1 MKKLK
6 DLITKKYKFWYI
18 IFSTSGVLM
27 LLNTEILSEF
37 IPFWTTCIINSVIL
51 VADVLYA
58 KVLVVHLKEKT
69 FKYVNKKQVEIQ
81 KFVQEKIT
89 EAENSINANIEKEA
103 ITIISSINVNAGEIK
118 NNVNK
123 NSLSLEESIN
133 KLKEIEN
140 EHNSL
145 VCVRIEESSKKNE
158 QILKIST
165 DLLNDKIAELDNN
178 EANRRDEARGELKQ
192 IIKSVEQSLIETDKE
207 NLEELKSEVVKINTE
222 IKKNLEDMSITNEEN
237 KTQVESILKEISRV
251 TNNKLLEMN
260 EGITNRITEYSE
272 QLKNS
277 FEILE
282 TSDGEREGR
291 LKEELENLKQTVSSV
306 ENNLQQINNDN
317 LEELKSE
324 VEKAN
329 VEIKKTL
336 GDIST
341 SNEENKEQVEN
352 IIQEIREATNNKL
365 LEMNEG
371 ITNRITEYSEQLKNS
386 FEILETS
393 DGEREGRLKEELENL
408 KQTVSSV
415 ENNLQQIN
423 NDNLEELKSEVEKA
437 NVEIKKTLGDIS
449 TSNEENKEQVENII
463 QEIREATNN
472 KLLEMNEGITNRI
485 TEYSEQ
491 LKNSFEILEAS
502 DIERENRIKEIIQK
516 VSDEQIKKIANKLE
530 VLFEEQSDNVNTI
543 IDTVNASIVQFNE
556 ELVKQ
561 SNAIQDLNDE
571 NTNFVTEKYNRVF
584 EQIRVFSKDS
594 KATLKNVKLAI
605 DNNKD
610 SIEKSEKKITNY
622 IENYFNTIDDK
633 AKEIDSLKNIVK
645 RNYDIF
651 NEQLEFTHN
660 QLDSLNSLASIIKKM
675 AEKPEKS
682 EKVEEKKS
690 DRVELIKD
698 SETGLDVKNTY
709 KNNMLKQSSMFKGQR
724 KVYDVEYGQKGEILK
739 TKNYDQKGNLSIEMA
754 YYANGQVKERREYIS
769 GKAEISKFDING
781 KKIN

>member
-1 MKKLK
+1 
-6 DLITKKYKFWYI
+6 
-18 IFSTSGVLM
+18 
-27 LLNTEILSEF
+27 
-37 IPFWTTCIINSVIL
+37 
-51 VADVLYA
+51 
-58 KVLVVHLKEKT
+58 
-69 FKYVNKKQVEIQ
+69 
-81 KFVQEKIT
+81 
-89 EAENSINANIEKEA
+89 
-103 ITIISSINVNAGEIK
+103 
-118 NNVNK
+118 
-123 NSLSLEESIN
+123 
-133 KLKEIEN
+133 
-140 EHNSL
+140 
-145 VCVRIEESSKKNE
+145 
-158 QILKIST
+158 
-165 DLLNDKIAELDNN
+165 
-178 EANRRDEARGELKQ
+178 
-192 IIKSVEQSLIETDKE
+192 
-207 NLEELKSEVVKINTE
+207 
-222 IKKNLEDMSITNEEN
+222 
-237 KTQVESILKEISRV
+237 
-251 TNNKLLEMN
+251 MN

-272 QLKNS
+272 HLKNS

-324 VEKAN
+324 VEKVN

-336 GDIST
+336 GDMST

-352 IIQEIREATNNKL
+352 ILQEMSVATNNKL

-371 ITNRITEYSEQLKNS
+371 ITSRITEYSDKLNNS
-386 FEILETS
+386 LET
-393 DGEREGRLKEELENL
+393 LE
-408 KQTVSSV
+408 T
-415 ENNLQQIN
+415 
-423 NDNLEELKSEVEKA
+423 
-437 NVEIKKTLGDIS
+437 
-449 TSNEENKEQVENII
+449 
-463 QEIREATNN
+463 
-472 KLLEMNEGITNRI
+472 
-485 TEYSEQ
+485 
-491 LKNSFEILEAS
+491 S

-709 KNNMLKQSSMFKGQR
+709 KNNMLKQSSMFKGRR

-769 GKAEISKFDING
+769 GRAEISKFDING

>member
-207 NLEELKSEVVKINTE
+207 NLEELKSEV
-222 IKKNLEDMSITNEEN
+222 
-237 KTQVESILKEISRV
+237 
-251 TNNKLLEMN
+251 
-260 EGITNRITEYSE
+260 
-272 QLKNS
+272 
-277 FEILE
+277 
-282 TSDGEREGR
+282 
-291 LKEELENLKQTVSSV
+291 
-306 ENNLQQINNDN
+306 
-317 LEELKSE
+317 
-324 VEKAN
+324 EKAN

-336 GDIST
+336 GDMST

-352 IIQEIREATNNKL
+352 ILQEIREATNNKL

-371 ITNRITEYSEQLKNS
+371 ITSRITEYSDKLNNS
-386 FEILETS
+386 LET
-393 DGEREGRLKEELENL
+393 LE
-408 KQTVSSV
+408 T
-415 ENNLQQIN
+415 
-423 NDNLEELKSEVEKA
+423 
-437 NVEIKKTLGDIS
+437 
-449 TSNEENKEQVENII
+449 
-463 QEIREATNN
+463 
-472 KLLEMNEGITNRI
+472 
-485 TEYSEQ
+485 
-491 LKNSFEILEAS
+491 S

-709 KNNMLKQSSMFKGQR
+709 KNNMLKQSSMFKGRR

-769 GKAEISKFDING
+769 GRAEISKFDING

>member
-324 VEKAN
+324 VGKVNA
-329 VEIKKTL
+329 EIQKIL
-336 GDIST
+336 GDIS
-341 SNEENKEQVEN
+341 SANEENKEQVEN
-352 IIQEIREATNNKL
+352 ILQEMSVATNNKL

-371 ITNRITEYSEQLKNS
+371 ITSRITEYSDKLNNS
-386 FEILETS
+386 LET
-393 DGEREGRLKEELENL
+393 LE
-408 KQTVSSV
+408 T
-415 ENNLQQIN
+415 
-423 NDNLEELKSEVEKA
+423 
-437 NVEIKKTLGDIS
+437 
-449 TSNEENKEQVENII
+449 
-463 QEIREATNN
+463 
-472 KLLEMNEGITNRI
+472 
-485 TEYSEQ
+485 
-491 LKNSFEILEAS
+491 S

-709 KNNMLKQSSMFKGQR
+709 KNNMLKQSSMFKGRR

-769 GKAEISKFDING
+769 GRAEISKFDING

>member
-37 IPFWTTCIINSVIL
+37 IPFWATCIINSVIL

-272 QLKNS
+272 HLKNS

-317 LEELKSE
+317 LEELKSK

-371 ITNRITEYSEQLKNS
+371 ITNRITEYSEHLKNS

-423 NDNLEELKSEVEKA
+423 NDNLEELKSKVEKA

>member
-69 FKYVNKKQVEIQ
+69 FKYVNKKEVEIQ

-336 GDIST
+336 GDMST

-352 IIQEIREATNNKL
+352 ILQEMSVATNNKL

-437 NVEIKKTLGDIS
+437 NVEIKKTLGDMS
-449 TSNEENKEQVENII
+449 TSNEENKEQVENIL
-463 QEIREATNN
+463 QEMSVATNN
-472 KLLEMNEGITNRI
+472 KLLEMNEGITSRI
-485 TEYSEQ
+485 TEYSDK
-491 LKNSFEILEAS
+491 LNNSLETLETS

-709 KNNMLKQSSMFKGQR
+709 KNNMLKQSSMFKGRR

-769 GKAEISKFDING
+769 GRAEISKFDING

>member
-37 IPFWTTCIINSVIL
+37 IPFWATCIINSVIL

-329 VEIKKTL
+329 VEIKKNL
-336 GDIST
+336 GDMST

-352 IIQEIREATNNKL
+352 ILQEMSVATNNKL

-371 ITNRITEYSEQLKNS
+371 ITSRITEYSDKLNNS
-386 FEILETS
+386 LET
-393 DGEREGRLKEELENL
+393 LE
-408 KQTVSSV
+408 T
-415 ENNLQQIN
+415 
-423 NDNLEELKSEVEKA
+423 
-437 NVEIKKTLGDIS
+437 
-449 TSNEENKEQVENII
+449 
-463 QEIREATNN
+463 
-472 KLLEMNEGITNRI
+472 
-485 TEYSEQ
+485 
-491 LKNSFEILEAS
+491 S

-709 KNNMLKQSSMFKGQR
+709 KNNMLKQSSMFKGRR

-769 GKAEISKFDING
+769 GRAEISKFDING

>member
-37 IPFWTTCIINSVIL
+37 IPFWATCIINSVIL

-324 VEKAN
+324 VGKVNA
-329 VEIKKTL
+329 EIQKIL
-336 GDIST
+336 GDIS
-341 SNEENKEQVEN
+341 SANEENKEQVEN
-352 IIQEIREATNNKL
+352 ILQEMSVATNNKL

-371 ITNRITEYSEQLKNS
+371 ITSRITEYSDKLNNS
-386 FEILETS
+386 LET
-393 DGEREGRLKEELENL
+393 LE
-408 KQTVSSV
+408 T
-415 ENNLQQIN
+415 
-423 NDNLEELKSEVEKA
+423 
-437 NVEIKKTLGDIS
+437 
-449 TSNEENKEQVENII
+449 
-463 QEIREATNN
+463 
-472 KLLEMNEGITNRI
+472 
-485 TEYSEQ
+485 
-491 LKNSFEILEAS
+491 S

>member
-37 IPFWTTCIINSVIL
+37 IPFWATCIINSVIL

-272 QLKNS
+272 HLKNS

-324 VEKAN
+324 VGKVNA
-329 VEIKKTL
+329 EIQKIL
-336 GDIST
+336 GDIS
-341 SNEENKEQVEN
+341 SANEENKEQVEN
-352 IIQEIREATNNKL
+352 ILQEMSVATNNKL

-371 ITNRITEYSEQLKNS
+371 ITSRITEYSDKLNNS
-386 FEILETS
+386 LET
-393 DGEREGRLKEELENL
+393 LE
-408 KQTVSSV
+408 T
-415 ENNLQQIN
+415 
-423 NDNLEELKSEVEKA
+423 
-437 NVEIKKTLGDIS
+437 
-449 TSNEENKEQVENII
+449 
-463 QEIREATNN
+463 
-472 KLLEMNEGITNRI
+472 
-485 TEYSEQ
+485 
-491 LKNSFEILEAS
+491 S

-516 VSDEQIKKIANKLE
+516 VSDEQIRKIANKLE

-709 KNNMLKQSSMFKGQR
+709 KNNMLKQSSMFKGRR

-769 GKAEISKFDING
+769 GRAEISKFDING

>member
-37 IPFWTTCIINSVIL
+37 IPFWATCIINSVIL

-272 QLKNS
+272 HLKNS

-317 LEELKSE
+317 LEELKSK
-324 VEKAN
+324 VEKVN
-329 VEIKKTL
+329 VEIQKIL
-336 GDIST
+336 GDIS
-341 SNEENKEQVEN
+341 SANEENKEQVEN
-352 IIQEIREATNNKL
+352 ILQEMSVATNNKL

-371 ITNRITEYSEQLKNS
+371 ITSRITEYSDKLNNS
-386 FEILETS
+386 LET
-393 DGEREGRLKEELENL
+393 LE
-408 KQTVSSV
+408 T
-415 ENNLQQIN
+415 
-423 NDNLEELKSEVEKA
+423 
-437 NVEIKKTLGDIS
+437 
-449 TSNEENKEQVENII
+449 
-463 QEIREATNN
+463 
-472 KLLEMNEGITNRI
+472 
-485 TEYSEQ
+485 
-491 LKNSFEILEAS
+491 S

-709 KNNMLKQSSMFKGQR
+709 KNNMLKQSSMFKGRR

-769 GKAEISKFDING
+769 GRAEISKFDING

>member
-145 VCVRIEESSKKNE
+145 VCVRIEEGSKKNE

-324 VEKAN
+324 VEKVNA
-329 VEIKKTL
+329 EIQKIL
-336 GDIST
+336 GDIS
-341 SNEENKEQVEN
+341 SANEENKEQVEN
-352 IIQEIREATNNKL
+352 ILQEMSVATNNKL

-371 ITNRITEYSEQLKNS
+371 ITSRITEYSDKLNNS
-386 FEILETS
+386 LET
-393 DGEREGRLKEELENL
+393 LE
-408 KQTVSSV
+408 T
-415 ENNLQQIN
+415 
-423 NDNLEELKSEVEKA
+423 
-437 NVEIKKTLGDIS
+437 
-449 TSNEENKEQVENII
+449 
-463 QEIREATNN
+463 
-472 KLLEMNEGITNRI
+472 
-485 TEYSEQ
+485 
-491 LKNSFEILEAS
+491 S
-502 DIERENRIKEIIQK
+502 DIERENRIKEIIKK

-709 KNNMLKQSSMFKGQR
+709 KNNMLKQSSMFKGRR

-769 GKAEISKFDING
+769 GRAEISKFDING
-781 KKIN
+781 KKNN

>member
-69 FKYVNKKQVEIQ
+69 FKYVNKKEVEIQ

-336 GDIST
+336 GDMST

-352 IIQEIREATNNKL
+352 ILQEMSVATNNKL

-386 FEILETS
+386 FEILET
-393 DGEREGRLKEELENL
+393 
-408 KQTVSSV
+408 
-415 ENNLQQIN
+415 
-423 NDNLEELKSEVEKA
+423 
-437 NVEIKKTLGDIS
+437 
-449 TSNEENKEQVENII
+449 
-463 QEIREATNN
+463 
-472 KLLEMNEGITNRI
+472 
-485 TEYSEQ
+485 
-491 LKNSFEILEAS
+491 S

-709 KNNMLKQSSMFKGQR
+709 KNNMLKQSSMFKGRR

-769 GKAEISKFDING
+769 GRAEISKFDING

>member
-37 IPFWTTCIINSVIL
+37 IPFWATCIINSVIL

-103 ITIISSINVNAGEIK
+103 IKIISSINVNAGEIK

-324 VEKAN
+324 VGKVNA
-329 VEIKKTL
+329 EIQKIL
-336 GDIST
+336 GDIS
-341 SNEENKEQVEN
+341 SANEENKEQVEN
-352 IIQEIREATNNKL
+352 ILQEMSVATNNKL

-371 ITNRITEYSEQLKNS
+371 ITSRITEYSDKLNNS
-386 FEILETS
+386 LET
-393 DGEREGRLKEELENL
+393 LE
-408 KQTVSSV
+408 T
-415 ENNLQQIN
+415 
-423 NDNLEELKSEVEKA
+423 
-437 NVEIKKTLGDIS
+437 
-449 TSNEENKEQVENII
+449 
-463 QEIREATNN
+463 
-472 KLLEMNEGITNRI
+472 
-485 TEYSEQ
+485 
-491 LKNSFEILEAS
+491 S

-709 KNNMLKQSSMFKGQR
+709 KNNMLKQSSMFKGRR

-769 GKAEISKFDING
+769 GRAEISKFDING

>member
-37 IPFWTTCIINSVIL
+37 IPFWATCIINSVIL

-222 IKKNLEDMSITNEEN
+222 IKKNLQDMSITNEEN

-336 GDIST
+336 GDMST

-352 IIQEIREATNNKL
+352 ILQEMSVATNNKL

-371 ITNRITEYSEQLKNS
+371 ITSRITEYSDKLNNS
-386 FEILETS
+386 LET
-393 DGEREGRLKEELENL
+393 LE
-408 KQTVSSV
+408 T
-415 ENNLQQIN
+415 
-423 NDNLEELKSEVEKA
+423 
-437 NVEIKKTLGDIS
+437 
-449 TSNEENKEQVENII
+449 
-463 QEIREATNN
+463 
-472 KLLEMNEGITNRI
+472 
-485 TEYSEQ
+485 
-491 LKNSFEILEAS
+491 S

-660 QLDSLNSLASIIKKM
+660 QLDSLNSLASIIKQM

>member
-324 VEKAN
+324 VEKVNA
-329 VEIKKTL
+329 EIQKIL
-336 GDIST
+336 GDIS
-341 SNEENKEQVEN
+341 SANEENKEQVEN
-352 IIQEIREATNNKL
+352 ILQEMSVATNNKL

-371 ITNRITEYSEQLKNS
+371 ITSRITEYSDKLNNS
-386 FEILETS
+386 LET
-393 DGEREGRLKEELENL
+393 LE
-408 KQTVSSV
+408 T
-415 ENNLQQIN
+415 
-423 NDNLEELKSEVEKA
+423 
-437 NVEIKKTLGDIS
+437 
-449 TSNEENKEQVENII
+449 
-463 QEIREATNN
+463 
-472 KLLEMNEGITNRI
+472 
-485 TEYSEQ
+485 
-491 LKNSFEILEAS
+491 S

-709 KNNMLKQSSMFKGQR
+709 KNNMLKQSSMFKGRR

-769 GKAEISKFDING
+769 GRAEISKFDING

>member
-1 MKKLK
+1 
-6 DLITKKYKFWYI
+6 
-18 IFSTSGVLM
+18 
-27 LLNTEILSEF
+27 
-37 IPFWTTCIINSVIL
+37 
-51 VADVLYA
+51 
-58 KVLVVHLKEKT
+58 
-69 FKYVNKKQVEIQ
+69 
-81 KFVQEKIT
+81 
-89 EAENSINANIEKEA
+89 
-103 ITIISSINVNAGEIK
+103 
-118 NNVNK
+118 
-123 NSLSLEESIN
+123 
-133 KLKEIEN
+133 
-140 EHNSL
+140 
-145 VCVRIEESSKKNE
+145 
-158 QILKIST
+158 
-165 DLLNDKIAELDNN
+165 
-178 EANRRDEARGELKQ
+178 
-192 IIKSVEQSLIETDKE
+192 
-207 NLEELKSEVVKINTE
+207 
-222 IKKNLEDMSITNEEN
+222 
-237 KTQVESILKEISRV
+237 
-251 TNNKLLEMN
+251 MN

-336 GDIST
+336 GDMST

-352 IIQEIREATNNKL
+352 ILQEMSVATNNKL

-371 ITNRITEYSEQLKNS
+371 ITSRITEYSDKLNNS
-386 FEILETS
+386 LET
-393 DGEREGRLKEELENL
+393 LE
-408 KQTVSSV
+408 T
-415 ENNLQQIN
+415 
-423 NDNLEELKSEVEKA
+423 
-437 NVEIKKTLGDIS
+437 
-449 TSNEENKEQVENII
+449 
-463 QEIREATNN
+463 
-472 KLLEMNEGITNRI
+472 
-485 TEYSEQ
+485 
-491 LKNSFEILEAS
+491 S

>member
-251 TNNKLLEMN
+251 
-260 EGITNRITEYSE
+260 
-272 QLKNS
+272 
-277 FEILE
+277 
-282 TSDGEREGR
+282 
-291 LKEELENLKQTVSSV
+291 
-306 ENNLQQINNDN
+306 
-317 LEELKSE
+317 
-324 VEKAN
+324 
-329 VEIKKTL
+329 
-336 GDIST
+336 
-341 SNEENKEQVEN
+341 
-352 IIQEIREATNNKL
+352 TNNKL

>member
-145 VCVRIEESSKKNE
+145 VCVRIEEGSKKNE

-324 VEKAN
+324 VEKVNA
-329 VEIKKTL
+329 EIQKIL
-336 GDIST
+336 GDIS
-341 SNEENKEQVEN
+341 SANEENKEQVEN
-352 IIQEIREATNNKL
+352 ILQEMSVATNNKL

-371 ITNRITEYSEQLKNS
+371 ITSRITEYSDKLNNS
-386 FEILETS
+386 LET
-393 DGEREGRLKEELENL
+393 LE
-408 KQTVSSV
+408 T
-415 ENNLQQIN
+415 
-423 NDNLEELKSEVEKA
+423 
-437 NVEIKKTLGDIS
+437 
-449 TSNEENKEQVENII
+449 
-463 QEIREATNN
+463 
-472 KLLEMNEGITNRI
+472 
-485 TEYSEQ
+485 
-491 LKNSFEILEAS
+491 S

-709 KNNMLKQSSMFKGQR
+709 KNNMLKQSSMFKGRR

-769 GKAEISKFDING
+769 GRAEISKFDING
-781 KKIN
+781 KKNN

>member
-37 IPFWTTCIINSVIL
+37 IPFWATCIINSVIL

-222 IKKNLEDMSITNEEN
+222 IKKNLQDMSITNEEN

-260 EGITNRITEYSE
+260 EGITSRITEYSDK
-272 QLKNS
+272 LNNS
-277 FEILE
+277 LE
-282 TSDGEREGR
+282 T
-291 LKEELENLKQTVSSV
+291 
-306 ENNLQQINNDN
+306 
-317 LEELKSE
+317 
-324 VEKAN
+324 
-329 VEIKKTL
+329 
-336 GDIST
+336 
-341 SNEENKEQVEN
+341 
-352 IIQEIREATNNKL
+352 
-365 LEMNEG
+365 
-371 ITNRITEYSEQLKNS
+371 
-386 FEILETS
+386 LET
-393 DGEREGRLKEELENL
+393 
-408 KQTVSSV
+408 
-415 ENNLQQIN
+415 
-423 NDNLEELKSEVEKA
+423 
-437 NVEIKKTLGDIS
+437 
-449 TSNEENKEQVENII
+449 
-463 QEIREATNN
+463 
-472 KLLEMNEGITNRI
+472 
-485 TEYSEQ
+485 
-491 LKNSFEILEAS
+491 S

>member
-37 IPFWTTCIINSVIL
+37 IPFWATCIINSVIL

-260 EGITNRITEYSE
+260 EGITNRIIEYSE

-282 TSDGEREGR
+282 ISDGEREGR

-317 LEELKSE
+317 LEELKSK
-324 VEKAN
+324 VEKVN
-329 VEIKKTL
+329 VEIQKIL
-336 GDIST
+336 GDIS
-341 SNEENKEQVEN
+341 SANEENKEQVEN
-352 IIQEIREATNNKL
+352 ILQEMSVATNNKL

-371 ITNRITEYSEQLKNS
+371 ITSRITEYSDKLNNS
-386 FEILETS
+386 LET
-393 DGEREGRLKEELENL
+393 LE
-408 KQTVSSV
+408 T
-415 ENNLQQIN
+415 
-423 NDNLEELKSEVEKA
+423 
-437 NVEIKKTLGDIS
+437 
-449 TSNEENKEQVENII
+449 
-463 QEIREATNN
+463 
-472 KLLEMNEGITNRI
+472 
-485 TEYSEQ
+485 
-491 LKNSFEILEAS
+491 S

-709 KNNMLKQSSMFKGQR
+709 KNNMLKQSSMFKGRR

-769 GKAEISKFDING
+769 GRAEISKFDING

>member
-69 FKYVNKKQVEIQ
+69 FKYVNKKEVEIQ

-336 GDIST
+336 GDMST

-352 IIQEIREATNNKL
+352 ILQEMSVATNNKL

-371 ITNRITEYSEQLKNS
+371 ITSRITEYSDKLNNS
-386 FEILETS
+386 LET
-393 DGEREGRLKEELENL
+393 LE
-408 KQTVSSV
+408 T
-415 ENNLQQIN
+415 
-423 NDNLEELKSEVEKA
+423 
-437 NVEIKKTLGDIS
+437 
-449 TSNEENKEQVENII
+449 
-463 QEIREATNN
+463 
-472 KLLEMNEGITNRI
+472 
-485 TEYSEQ
+485 
-491 LKNSFEILEAS
+491 S

-709 KNNMLKQSSMFKGQR
+709 KNNMLKQSSMFKGRR

-769 GKAEISKFDING
+769 GRAEISKFDING

>member
-37 IPFWTTCIINSVIL
+37 IPFWATCIINSVIL

-324 VEKAN
+324 VGKAN

-336 GDIST
+336 GDMST

-352 IIQEIREATNNKL
+352 ILQEMSVATNNKL

-423 NDNLEELKSEVEKA
+423 NDNLEELKSEVGKA
-437 NVEIKKTLGDIS
+437 NVEIKKTLGDMS
-449 TSNEENKEQVENII
+449 TSNEENKEQVENIL
-463 QEIREATNN
+463 QEMSVATNN
-472 KLLEMNEGITNRI
+472 KLLEMNEGITSRI
-485 TEYSEQ
+485 TEYSDK
-491 LKNSFEILEAS
+491 LNNSLETLETS

-698 SETGLDVKNTY
+698 SDTGLDVKNTY
-709 KNNMLKQSSMFKGQR
+709 KNNMLKQSSMFKGRR

-769 GKAEISKFDING
+769 GRAEISKFDING

>member
-37 IPFWTTCIINSVIL
+37 IPFWATCIINSVIL
-51 VADVLYA
+51 VADILYA

-272 QLKNS
+272 HLKNS

-324 VEKAN
+324 VEKVN

-336 GDIST
+336 GDMST

-352 IIQEIREATNNKL
+352 ILQEMSVATNNKL

-371 ITNRITEYSEQLKNS
+371 ITSRITEYSDKLNNS
-386 FEILETS
+386 LETLETS
-393 DGEREGRLKEELENL
+393 D
-408 KQTVSSV
+408 
-415 ENNLQQIN
+415 
-423 NDNLEELKSEVEKA
+423 
-437 NVEIKKTLGDIS
+437 
-449 TSNEENKEQVENII
+449 
-463 QEIREATNN
+463 
-472 KLLEMNEGITNRI
+472 M
-485 TEYSEQ
+485 
-491 LKNSFEILEAS
+491 
-502 DIERENRIKEIIQK
+502 ERENRIKEIIQK

-709 KNNMLKQSSMFKGQR
+709 KNNMLKQSSMFKGRR

-769 GKAEISKFDING
+769 GRAEISKFDING

>member
-37 IPFWTTCIINSVIL
+37 IPFWATCIINSVIL

-272 QLKNS
+272 HLKNS

-317 LEELKSE
+317 LEELKSK
-324 VEKAN
+324 VEKVN
-329 VEIKKTL
+329 VEIQKIL
-336 GDIST
+336 GDIS
-341 SNEENKEQVEN
+341 SANEENKEQVEN
-352 IIQEIREATNNKL
+352 ILQE
-365 LEMNEG
+365 M
-371 ITNRITEYSEQLKNS
+371 
-386 FEILETS
+386 
-393 DGEREGRLKEELENL
+393 
-408 KQTVSSV
+408 SV
-415 ENNLQQIN
+415 
-423 NDNLEELKSEVEKA
+423 
-437 NVEIKKTLGDIS
+437 
-449 TSNEENKEQVENII
+449 
-463 QEIREATNN
+463 ATNN

-571 NTNFVTEKYNRVF
+571 NTNFITEKYNRVF

-709 KNNMLKQSSMFKGQR
+709 KNNMLKQSSMFKGRR

-769 GKAEISKFDING
+769 GRAEISKFDING

>member
-37 IPFWTTCIINSVIL
+37 IPFWATCIINSVIL

-207 NLEELKSEVVKINTE
+207 NLEELKSEVVKINTK
-222 IKKNLEDMSITNEEN
+222 IKKNLKDMSITNEEN

-291 LKEELENLKQTVSSV
+291 LKEELENLKQTVSLV

-324 VEKAN
+324 VEKVN

-336 GDIST
+336 GDMST

-352 IIQEIREATNNKL
+352 ILQEMSVATNNKL

-371 ITNRITEYSEQLKNS
+371 ITNRITEYSEHLKNS

-408 KQTVSSV
+408 KQTVSLV

-423 NDNLEELKSEVEKA
+423 NDNLEELKSEVEKV
-437 NVEIKKTLGDIS
+437 NVEIKKTLGDMS
-449 TSNEENKEQVENII
+449 TSNEENKEQVENIL
-463 QEIREATNN
+463 QEMSVATNN

-485 TEYSEQ
+485 TKYSEQ

-709 KNNMLKQSSMFKGQR
+709 KNNMLKQSSMFKGRR

-769 GKAEISKFDING
+769 GRAEISKFDING

>member
-37 IPFWTTCIINSVIL
+37 IPFWATCIINSVIL

-282 TSDGEREGR
+282 ISDGEREGR

-324 VEKAN
+324 VGKVNA
-329 VEIKKTL
+329 EIQKIL
-336 GDIST
+336 GDIS
-341 SNEENKEQVEN
+341 SANEENKEQVEN
-352 IIQEIREATNNKL
+352 ILQE
-365 LEMNEG
+365 M
-371 ITNRITEYSEQLKNS
+371 
-386 FEILETS
+386 
-393 DGEREGRLKEELENL
+393 
-408 KQTVSSV
+408 SV
-415 ENNLQQIN
+415 
-423 NDNLEELKSEVEKA
+423 
-437 NVEIKKTLGDIS
+437 
-449 TSNEENKEQVENII
+449 
-463 QEIREATNN
+463 ATNN

-571 NTNFVTEKYNRVF
+571 NTNFITEKYNRVF

-709 KNNMLKQSSMFKGQR
+709 KNNMLKQSSMFKGRR

-769 GKAEISKFDING
+769 GRAEISKFDING

>member
-37 IPFWTTCIINSVIL
+37 IPFWATCIINSVIL

-336 GDIST
+336 GDMST

-352 IIQEIREATNNKL
+352 ILQEMSVATNNKL

-371 ITNRITEYSEQLKNS
+371 ITSRITEYSDKLNNS
-386 FEILETS
+386 LET
-393 DGEREGRLKEELENL
+393 LE
-408 KQTVSSV
+408 T
-415 ENNLQQIN
+415 
-423 NDNLEELKSEVEKA
+423 
-437 NVEIKKTLGDIS
+437 
-449 TSNEENKEQVENII
+449 
-463 QEIREATNN
+463 
-472 KLLEMNEGITNRI
+472 
-485 TEYSEQ
+485 
-491 LKNSFEILEAS
+491 S

>member
-37 IPFWTTCIINSVIL
+37 IPFWATCIINSVIL

-222 IKKNLEDMSITNEEN
+222 IKKNLQDMSITNEEN

-324 VEKAN
+324 VGKVNA
-329 VEIKKTL
+329 EIQKIL
-336 GDIST
+336 GDIS
-341 SNEENKEQVEN
+341 SANEENKEQVEN
-352 IIQEIREATNNKL
+352 ILQEMSVATNNKL

-371 ITNRITEYSEQLKNS
+371 ITSRITEYSDKLNNS
-386 FEILETS
+386 LET
-393 DGEREGRLKEELENL
+393 LE
-408 KQTVSSV
+408 T
-415 ENNLQQIN
+415 
-423 NDNLEELKSEVEKA
+423 
-437 NVEIKKTLGDIS
+437 
-449 TSNEENKEQVENII
+449 
-463 QEIREATNN
+463 
-472 KLLEMNEGITNRI
+472 
-485 TEYSEQ
+485 
-491 LKNSFEILEAS
+491 S

>member
-37 IPFWTTCIINSVIL
+37 IPFWATCIINSVIL

-336 GDIST
+336 GDMST

-352 IIQEIREATNNKL
+352 ILQEMSVATNNKL

-371 ITNRITEYSEQLKNS
+371 ITSRITEYSDKLNNS
-386 FEILETS
+386 LET
-393 DGEREGRLKEELENL
+393 LE
-408 KQTVSSV
+408 T
-415 ENNLQQIN
+415 
-423 NDNLEELKSEVEKA
+423 
-437 NVEIKKTLGDIS
+437 
-449 TSNEENKEQVENII
+449 
-463 QEIREATNN
+463 
-472 KLLEMNEGITNRI
+472 
-485 TEYSEQ
+485 
-491 LKNSFEILEAS
+491 S

-571 NTNFVTEKYNRVF
+571 NTNFITEKYNRVF

-709 KNNMLKQSSMFKGQR
+709 KNNMLKQSSMFKGRR

-769 GKAEISKFDING
+769 GRAEISKFDING

>member
-37 IPFWTTCIINSVIL
+37 IPFWATCIINSVIL

-336 GDIST
+336 GDMST

-352 IIQEIREATNNKL
+352 ILQEMSVATNNKL

-371 ITNRITEYSEQLKNS
+371 ITSRITEYSDKLNNS
-386 FEILETS
+386 LET
-393 DGEREGRLKEELENL
+393 LE
-408 KQTVSSV
+408 T
-415 ENNLQQIN
+415 
-423 NDNLEELKSEVEKA
+423 
-437 NVEIKKTLGDIS
+437 
-449 TSNEENKEQVENII
+449 
-463 QEIREATNN
+463 
-472 KLLEMNEGITNRI
+472 
-485 TEYSEQ
+485 
-491 LKNSFEILEAS
+491 S

-709 KNNMLKQSSMFKGQR
+709 KNNMLKQSSMFKGRR

-769 GKAEISKFDING
+769 GRAEISKFDING

>member
-324 VEKAN
+324 VGKVNA
-329 VEIKKTL
+329 EIQKIL
-336 GDIST
+336 GDIS
-341 SNEENKEQVEN
+341 SANEENKEQVEN
-352 IIQEIREATNNKL
+352 ILQEMSVATNNKL

-371 ITNRITEYSEQLKNS
+371 ITSRITEYSDKLNNS
-386 FEILETS
+386 LET
-393 DGEREGRLKEELENL
+393 LE
-408 KQTVSSV
+408 T
-415 ENNLQQIN
+415 
-423 NDNLEELKSEVEKA
+423 
-437 NVEIKKTLGDIS
+437 
-449 TSNEENKEQVENII
+449 
-463 QEIREATNN
+463 
-472 KLLEMNEGITNRI
+472 
-485 TEYSEQ
+485 
-491 LKNSFEILEAS
+491 S

>member
-145 VCVRIEESSKKNE
+145 VCVRIEEGSKKNE

-324 VEKAN
+324 VGKVNA
-329 VEIKKTL
+329 EIQKIL
-336 GDIST
+336 GDIS
-341 SNEENKEQVEN
+341 SANEENKEQVEN
-352 IIQEIREATNNKL
+352 ILQEMSVATNNKL

-371 ITNRITEYSEQLKNS
+371 ITSRITEYSDKLNNS
-386 FEILETS
+386 LET
-393 DGEREGRLKEELENL
+393 LE
-408 KQTVSSV
+408 T
-415 ENNLQQIN
+415 
-423 NDNLEELKSEVEKA
+423 
-437 NVEIKKTLGDIS
+437 
-449 TSNEENKEQVENII
+449 
-463 QEIREATNN
+463 
-472 KLLEMNEGITNRI
+472 
-485 TEYSEQ
+485 
-491 LKNSFEILEAS
+491 S

-709 KNNMLKQSSMFKGQR
+709 KNNMLKQSSMFKGRR

-769 GKAEISKFDING
+769 GRAEISKFDING
-781 KKIN
+781 KKNN

>member
-118 NNVNK
+118 SNVNK

-207 NLEELKSEVVKINTE
+207 NLEELKT
-222 IKKNLEDMSITNEEN
+222 
-237 KTQVESILKEISRV
+237 
-251 TNNKLLEMN
+251 
-260 EGITNRITEYSE
+260 
-272 QLKNS
+272 
-277 FEILE
+277 
-282 TSDGEREGR
+282 
-291 LKEELENLKQTVSSV
+291 
-306 ENNLQQINNDN
+306 
-317 LEELKSE
+317 E

-336 GDIST
+336 GDMST

-352 IIQEIREATNNKL
+352 RLQEIREATNNKL

-423 NDNLEELKSEVEKA
+423 NDNLEELKSEVGKVNA
-437 NVEIKKTLGDIS
+437 EIQKILGDIS
-449 TSNEENKEQVENII
+449 SANEENKEQVENIL
-463 QEIREATNN
+463 QEMSVATNN
-472 KLLEMNEGITNRI
+472 KLLEMNEGITSRI
-485 TEYSEQ
+485 TEYSDK
-491 LKNSFEILEAS
+491 LNNSLETLETS

-709 KNNMLKQSSMFKGQR
+709 KNNMLKQSSMFKGRR

>member
-324 VEKAN
+324 VGKVNA
-329 VEIKKTL
+329 EIQKIL
-336 GDIST
+336 GDIS
-341 SNEENKEQVEN
+341 SANEENKEQVEN
-352 IIQEIREATNNKL
+352 ILQEMSVATNNKL

-371 ITNRITEYSEQLKNS
+371 ITSRITEYSDKLNNS
-386 FEILETS
+386 LET
-393 DGEREGRLKEELENL
+393 LE
-408 KQTVSSV
+408 T
-415 ENNLQQIN
+415 
-423 NDNLEELKSEVEKA
+423 
-437 NVEIKKTLGDIS
+437 
-449 TSNEENKEQVENII
+449 
-463 QEIREATNN
+463 
-472 KLLEMNEGITNRI
+472 
-485 TEYSEQ
+485 
-491 LKNSFEILEAS
+491 S

-675 AEKPEKS
+675 AEKPEKT

-709 KNNMLKQSSMFKGQR
+709 KNNMLKQSSMFKGRR

-769 GKAEISKFDING
+769 GRAEISKFDING

>member
-37 IPFWTTCIINSVIL
+37 IPFWATCIINSVIL

-336 GDIST
+336 GDMST

-352 IIQEIREATNNKL
+352 ILQEMSVATNNKL

-437 NVEIKKTLGDIS
+437 NVEIKKTLGDMS
-449 TSNEENKEQVENII
+449 TSNEENKEQVENIL
-463 QEIREATNN
+463 QEMSVATNN
-472 KLLEMNEGITNRI
+472 KLLEMNEGITSRI
-485 TEYSEQ
+485 TEYSDK
-491 LKNSFEILEAS
+491 LNNSLETLETS
-502 DIERENRIKEIIQK
+502 DMERENRIKEIIQK

>member
-145 VCVRIEESSKKNE
+145 VCVRIEEGSKKNE

-324 VEKAN
+324 VEKVNA
-329 VEIKKTL
+329 EIQKIL
-336 GDIST
+336 GDIS
-341 SNEENKEQVEN
+341 SANEENKEQVEN
-352 IIQEIREATNNKL
+352 ILQEMSVATNNKL

-371 ITNRITEYSEQLKNS
+371 ITSRITEYSDKLNNS
-386 FEILETS
+386 IETLET
-393 DGEREGRLKEELENL
+393 
-408 KQTVSSV
+408 
-415 ENNLQQIN
+415 
-423 NDNLEELKSEVEKA
+423 
-437 NVEIKKTLGDIS
+437 
-449 TSNEENKEQVENII
+449 
-463 QEIREATNN
+463 
-472 KLLEMNEGITNRI
+472 
-485 TEYSEQ
+485 
-491 LKNSFEILEAS
+491 S

-709 KNNMLKQSSMFKGQR
+709 KNNMLKQSSMFKGRR

-769 GKAEISKFDING
+769 GRAEISKFDING
-781 KKIN
+781 KKNN

>member
-251 TNNKLLEMN
+251 
-260 EGITNRITEYSE
+260 
-272 QLKNS
+272 
-277 FEILE
+277 
-282 TSDGEREGR
+282 
-291 LKEELENLKQTVSSV
+291 
-306 ENNLQQINNDN
+306 
-317 LEELKSE
+317 
-324 VEKAN
+324 
-329 VEIKKTL
+329 
-336 GDIST
+336 
-341 SNEENKEQVEN
+341 
-352 IIQEIREATNNKL
+352 
-365 LEMNEG
+365 
-371 ITNRITEYSEQLKNS
+371 
-386 FEILETS
+386 
-393 DGEREGRLKEELENL
+393 
-408 KQTVSSV
+408 
-415 ENNLQQIN
+415 
-423 NDNLEELKSEVEKA
+423 
-437 NVEIKKTLGDIS
+437 
-449 TSNEENKEQVENII
+449 
-463 QEIREATNN
+463 TNN

>member
-37 IPFWTTCIINSVIL
+37 IPFWATCIINSVIL

-336 GDIST
+336 GDMST

-352 IIQEIREATNNKL
+352 ILQEMSVATNNKL

-437 NVEIKKTLGDIS
+437 NVEIKKTLGDMS
-449 TSNEENKEQVENII
+449 TSNEENKEQVENIL
-463 QEIREATNN
+463 QEMSVATNN
-472 KLLEMNEGITNRI
+472 KLLEMNEGITSRI
-485 TEYSEQ
+485 TEYSDK
-491 LKNSFEILEAS
+491 LNNSLETLETS

-709 KNNMLKQSSMFKGQR
+709 KNNMLKQSSMFKGRR

-769 GKAEISKFDING
+769 GRAEISKFDING

>member
-37 IPFWTTCIINSVIL
+37 IPFWATCIINSVIL

-103 ITIISSINVNAGEIK
+103 IKIISSINVNAGEIK

-324 VEKAN
+324 VGKVNA
-329 VEIKKTL
+329 EIQKIL
-336 GDIST
+336 GDIS
-341 SNEENKEQVEN
+341 SANEENKEQVEN
-352 IIQEIREATNNKL
+352 ILQEMSVATNNKL

-371 ITNRITEYSEQLKNS
+371 ITSRITEYSDKLNNS
-386 FEILETS
+386 LET
-393 DGEREGRLKEELENL
+393 LE
-408 KQTVSSV
+408 K
-415 ENNLQQIN
+415 
-423 NDNLEELKSEVEKA
+423 
-437 NVEIKKTLGDIS
+437 
-449 TSNEENKEQVENII
+449 
-463 QEIREATNN
+463 
-472 KLLEMNEGITNRI
+472 
-485 TEYSEQ
+485 
-491 LKNSFEILEAS
+491 S

-675 AEKPEKS
+675 AEKPEKT

-709 KNNMLKQSSMFKGQR
+709 KNNMLKQSSMFKGRR

-769 GKAEISKFDING
+769 GRAEISKFDING

>member
-37 IPFWTTCIINSVIL
+37 IPFWATCIINSVIL

-336 GDIST
+336 GDMST

-352 IIQEIREATNNKL
+352 ILQEMSVATNNKL

-437 NVEIKKTLGDIS
+437 NVEIKKTLGDMS
-449 TSNEENKEQVENII
+449 TSNEENKEQVENIL
-463 QEIREATNN
+463 QEMSVATNN
-472 KLLEMNEGITNRI
+472 KLLEMNEGITSRI
-485 TEYSEQ
+485 TEYSDK
-491 LKNSFEILEAS
+491 LNNSLETLETS

-709 KNNMLKQSSMFKGQR
+709 KNNMLKQSSMFKGRR

>member
-37 IPFWTTCIINSVIL
+37 IPFWATCIINSVIL

-272 QLKNS
+272 HLKNS

-324 VEKAN
+324 VEKVN

-336 GDIST
+336 GDMST

-352 IIQEIREATNNKL
+352 ILQE
-365 LEMNEG
+365 M
-371 ITNRITEYSEQLKNS
+371 
-386 FEILETS
+386 
-393 DGEREGRLKEELENL
+393 
-408 KQTVSSV
+408 SV
-415 ENNLQQIN
+415 
-423 NDNLEELKSEVEKA
+423 
-437 NVEIKKTLGDIS
+437 
-449 TSNEENKEQVENII
+449 
-463 QEIREATNN
+463 ATNN

-571 NTNFVTEKYNRVF
+571 NTNFITEKYNRVF

-709 KNNMLKQSSMFKGQR
+709 KNNMLKQSSMFKGRR

-769 GKAEISKFDING
+769 GRAEISKFDING